1 LLVGVLSTTF
11 SYTMKLNVNIER
23 KDQVIVDP
31 DVSKLQFE
39 LTDGAG
45 QVIAVQT
52 LPLLGTTKLVN
63 GENSLLFSNLKINQF
78 SSTNYVNV
86 FEIVT
91 TPNGVV
97 KRKLGEI
104 D

>member
-1 LLVGVLSTTF
+1 
-11 SYTMKLNVNIER
+11 
-23 KDQVIVDP
+23 
-31 DVSKLQFE
+31 VSKLKFE

-45 QVIAVQT
+45 QVIAEQT
-52 LPLLGTTKLVN
+52 LPLIGTTKLVN
-63 GENSLLFSNLKINQF
+63 GESSLLFPNLKINQF

-86 FEIVT
+86 FEIVS